1 MLDVIEKLLALQ
13 DRDQRL
19 KAFQTE
25 LTHIPDERKS
35 REKQIADSA
44 ARLEESRTRVKQI
57 EVEKRNLETEAQAK
71 RDGITRYK
79 QQQLQTRKNEEY
91 SALAHEIETA
101 EKVIRTI
108 EDQELELMDEA
119 EKLKPAVAEAE
130 KTHAAEKEKIEQ
142 ILTGLTDKKTNLDAR
157 VTELK
162 ADRSRLSEGIDEDV
176 LELYDRLFKTKQ
188 GTVVVP
194 LEHEV
199 CMGCHMKV
207 TSQTA
212 IQLKAQKEIVHCPQC
227 GRMLYLPA

>member
-25 LTHIPDERKS
+25 LTHIPEERKS

-44 ARLEESRTRVKQI
+44 VRLEESRTRVKQI

-71 RDGITRYK
+71 RDSIARYK

-130 KTHAAEKEKIEQ
+130 KVHAAEKEKIEQ
-142 ILTGLTDKKTNLDAR
+142 ILSGLTDKKTNLDAR
-157 VTELK
+157 VSEIK
-162 ADRSRLSEGIDEDV
+162 SDRTRLSEGIDEDV
-176 LELYDRLFKTKQ
+176 QELYDRLFKTKQ

-194 LEHEV
+194 LEHDV

-207 TSQTA
+207 TSQTSV
-212 IQLKAQKEIVHCPQC
+212 QLKAQKDIVHCPQC

>member
-19 KAFQTE
+19 RAFQTE

-44 ARLEESRTRVKQI
+44 TRLEESRTRVKQI
-57 EVEKRNLETEAQAK
+57 EVEKRNLEGEAQAK
-71 RDGITRYK
+71 RDSITRYK

-91 SALAHEIETA
+91 SALAHEIESA
-101 EKVIRTI
+101 EKIIRAI

-130 KTHAAEKEKIEQ
+130 KIHAAEKAKIEQ
-142 ILTGLTDKKTNLDAR
+142 ILTGLTDKHANLDAR
-157 VTELK
+157 LTEIK
-162 ADRSRLSEGIDEDV
+162 ADRARLAEGLDED
-176 LELYDRLFKTKQ
+176 LLDHYDRLFKTKQ

-227 GRMLYLPA
+227 GRILYLPA